1 MTSRWQTIKANL
13 VDPNTVKPWDML
25 NPNTVWTTD
34 EKKETRLNICRGC
47 PEFISLTTQCK
58 QCGCIMKM
66 KTALENAVC
75 PLSKW

>member
-1 MTSRWQTIKANL
+1 
-13 VDPNTVKPWDML
+13 ML

-34 EKKETRLNICRGC
+34 EKKEQRLNICRGC

-66 KTALENAVC
+66 KTAMEAAVC